1 MEDNLPVKIGSS
13 LRLCSDVALRIS
25 IYWWLFQKVT
35 SIQLHQ
41 ISSTSPEDRKVFV
54 IDDNTL
60 TAFTKDFPRDFVD
73 SSVGIESLLSQNL
86 GWERVKWDT
95 EIVDSDTEDFLKD
108 FP

>member
-1 MEDNLPVKIGSS
+1 M
-13 LRLCSDVALRIS
+13 ALRIS
-25 IYWWLFQKVT
+25 IYRWLFQKVT

-41 ISSTSPEDRKVFV
+41 ISSISPEDRKVFV

-86 GWERVKWDT
+86 GWERDKWDT

>member
-1 MEDNLPVKIGSS
+1 MIGSS
-13 LRLCSDVALRIS
+13 LRLRSDVALRIS

-86 GWERVKWDT
+86 GWERVK
-95 EIVDSDTEDFLKD
+95 
-108 FP
+108 